1 MRNRNFTI
9 SKCYCPVCNTVMPV
23 PRTSA
28 RTREKNHHKN
38 LWCPVCQKEQNMI
51 EIRDCDFVMNMLG
64 EVVEA

>member
-1 MRNRNFTI
+1 
-9 SKCYCPVCNTVMPV
+9 MPV

-28 RTREKNHHKN
+28 RAREKNHHKN
-38 LWCPVCQKEQNMI
+38 LWCPVCQKEQNMM